1 MCIRDRPLHDALFPL
16 PLTSFPPFFLFT
28 FETVVALMKQTMRL
42 PLLCSPPFFSL
53 GRPRRSACRCGGERG
68 LTRIF
73 RAKRRLVSCA
83 FMTRREIQTTHRRR
97 RQRKGKGGADGGDDL
112 ARGFIPVTRPEFRC
126 SPFFYVRRLSRST
139 RTAAVRRTLLFLFLS
154 EKLLLRASIPFHP
167 PSPSL
172 YVISG
177 KGKKT
182 HDAENINERRRRG
195 TARAAA

>member
-1 MCIRDRPLHDALFPL
+1 
-16 PLTSFPPFFLFT
+16 
-28 FETVVALMKQTMRL
+28 MKQTMRL
-42 PLLCSPPFFSL
+42 PLLSSALSLPPSQGR
-53 GRPRRSACRCGGERG
+53 GRPSGMSMWRGERG

-97 RQRKGKGGADGGDDL
+97 QRKGKGGADGGE
-112 ARGFIPVTRPEFRC
+112 RGRRPRSRIYTGYETGIPM
-126 SPFFYVRRLSRST
+126 LSILLCASSVSVDSDG
-139 RTAAVRRTLLFLFLS
+139 RTAVGPFYFFFSRRNCFY
-154 EKLLLRASIPFHP
+154 APPFHSVP
-167 PSPSL
+167 PLPL

-195 TARAAA
+195 TALRPK